1 MNDTTSSSTLN
12 SGEFELPREMGKLA
26 GYNLLCSEFNL
37 GTEQFDVCG
46 AIVLRIGTAA
56 YAGKIHVC
64 QFHPNCQCQ
73 LRQILWLLTYY

>member
-56 YAGKIHVC
+56 YAGKTKIHVC
-64 QFHPNCQCQ
+64 QFHPNCL
-73 LRQILWLLTYY
+73 LRQIL